1 MTIVKDSTIPVKSK
15 CLIPNVGMF
24 SLPPPLLPPP
34 RPPPSPIKNN
44 ENIMNVMMFSLFW
57 VIHNNSGTPKKIQ
70 TKPNPCKVLCFYGN
84 YYGKT
89 GNPGHMPTR
98 Q

>member
-1 MTIVKDSTIPVKSK
+1 
-15 CLIPNVGMF
+15 MF
-24 SLPPPLLPPP
+24 SLPPPLPPP
-34 RPPPSPIKNN
+34 SAASASAPSPIKNN